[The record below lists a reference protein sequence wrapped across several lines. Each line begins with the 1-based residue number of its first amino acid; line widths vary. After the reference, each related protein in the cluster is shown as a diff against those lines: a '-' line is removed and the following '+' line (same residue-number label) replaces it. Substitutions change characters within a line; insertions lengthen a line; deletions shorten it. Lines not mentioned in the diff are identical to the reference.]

1 MATWF
6 DLSTGC
12 MMRQRTTIHRFKT
25 LEQAERY
32 AKGKKVNDIYVSKG
46 EYAVDVIVTEVHDDD
61 EGRWYLKED

>member
-1 MATWF
+1 MRKRIAT
-6 DLSTGC
+6 
-12 MMRQRTTIHRFKT
+12 RRFKT

-61 EGRWYLKED
+61 EGKWFVK